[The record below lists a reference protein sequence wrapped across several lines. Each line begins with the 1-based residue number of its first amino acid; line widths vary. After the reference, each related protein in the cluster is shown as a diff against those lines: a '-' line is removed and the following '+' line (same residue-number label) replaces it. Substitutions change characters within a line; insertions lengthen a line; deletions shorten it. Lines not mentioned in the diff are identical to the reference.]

1 MKELHASST
10 AAGEQPIYFGK
21 NRRLFGLYEPAVAQ
35 PNREC
40 GVVVCAPVGQE
51 YVRCHRVSRQLVL
64 RLRRKGF
71 ATLRF
76 DYSGCGDSVGEMQ
89 QAGLDDWLD
98 DVSAAVDYLRARFST
113 VALIGLRLGATL
125 GLLTSLR
132 RRGIDRLVLWQPV
145 VDGSRFLAELQE
157 QHDAFEDRYGWSRGE
172 SMTYSGIEDA
182 TELLGFA
189 FSHAMMRQIAEL
201 DLGSLTDLQTSRV
214 LLLANADGQGVE
226 QLRRRLGET
235 TRLDYE
241 LIPEPQL
248 WAADPYDMVVP
259 QQSIQSVVEWM
270 SDGAAS
276 A

>member
-1 MKELHASST
+1 MQAPSKE
-10 AAGEQPIYFGK
+10 AGEQPIYFGK
-21 NRRLFGLYEPAVAQ
+21 NRRLFGLHEMPATQ
-35 PNREC
+35 PGRDC
-40 GVVVCAPVGQE
+40 GVLVCAPVGQE

-76 DYSGCGDSVGEMQ
+76 DYSGCGDSIGEME
-89 QAGLDDWLD
+89 QAGLDDWLA
-98 DVSAAVDYLRARFST
+98 DVSAAVDYLRARYSA
-113 VALIGLRLGATL
+113 VSIIGLRLGATL

-145 VDGSRFLAELQE
+145 VDGSRFLAELQD
-157 QHDAFEDRYGWSRGE
+157 QHEAFEERYGWSRGE
-172 SMTYSGIEDA
+172 SMTLSGIKDA

-189 FSHAMMRQIAEL
+189 FSHAMMREIADL

-214 LLLANADGQGVE
+214 LLLANADGADVQ
-226 QLRRRLGET
+226 QLRQRLDET

-259 QQSIQSVVEWM
+259 QQSIQSVVDWI
-270 SDGAAS
+270 SGATA
-276 A
+276 